1 MKKLLLVALV
11 ALAGCED
18 YDENDKPCGLERLVE
33 GKTARVEF
41 LKLDVLV
48 IQNPKVKNFD
58 GNCLV
63 QVRQWNGTITSFDI
77 RELKQ

>member
-11 ALAGCED
+11 VLTGCEE
-18 YDENDKPCGLERLVE
+18 YDENDKPCGRERLVE
-33 GKTARVEF
+33 GQTARMEY
-41 LKLDVLV
+41 LKVDVLV
-48 IQNPKVKNFD
+48 IQNPKLKNLD